1 MLPCRLEPWVL
12 MHCAGYYV
20 NSSSVPKVL
29 RWLPRA
35 SLIQHAFEALCVNEF
50 KDLEFEAS
58 GPAPNGDALTGEQV
72 GLVFP
77 LNSSLSQCLMALKQ
91 IRVAEAWS
99 AVYCLNSADFHLQC
113 VMASISSF
121 KEGQNEVEAAD
132 ETEA

>member
-12 MHCAGYYV
+12 IRFAGYYV

-50 KDLEFEAS
+50 KGLDFEAS

-72 GLVFP
+72 VLVFP
-77 LNSSLSQCLMALKQ
+77 LTSCLSQRVMALKQ
-91 IRVAEAWS
+91 MRVAEAWY
-99 AVYCLNSADFHLQC
+99 ARILL
-113 VMASISSF
+113 ISLSNVSRPLYQAAW
-121 KEGQNEVEAAD
+121 KVKMKWTAAD
-132 ETEA
+132 ETIRT